1 MAILVDEK
9 RMVENNIFEYEDKLK
24 SPTSRFMDTTPTYVT
39 YYHINAD
46 ESTTDEGFKDV
57 ASILGHRS
65 PLKFKKI
72 SNFPIYG
79 MDQVVLNLQDADQG
93 LDTEFSGDAIIL
105 PNTIKPLANDFF
117 IIPYLH
123 DAYIFRVTEIGYDTI
138 MPDNFYKINY
148 QLEYI
153 DPEKE
158 DLLEK
163 QSNESYTCVLDNIGT
178 ENKCL
183 IETETLSKVNKVAA
197 MYDDIATTFMTLFY
211 DEKHNCLLGDLGLGR
226 TIYDPFM
233 TEFVNRHALFNK
245 KNDLKTVI
253 FTEELEDKLH
263 RLKYEKSVYK
273 FIERQDYTRV
283 SNFKF
288 TYSQGSTFHETSFYR
303 WADSRVQVLDIP
315 SVFNDKMDI
324 IDIFSDEFVTA
335 IKTNGFTES
344 KHAELILKY
353 VRKAEIKI
361 GDIPLDL
368 NEELLDLN
376 TSLEVFFITPII
388 MYILKQVM
396 TDTINNA

>member
-9 RMVENNIFEYEDKLK
+9 RMVENNIFEFEDKLK

-46 ESTTDEGFKDV
+46 ESTTDEGFRDV

-72 SNFPIYG
+72 TNFPIYG
-79 MDQVVLNLQDADQG
+79 MDQVVLNLQDSDQG
-93 LDTEFSGDAIIL
+93 LDTEFNGDALIL

-117 IIPYLH
+117 TIPYLH
-123 DAYIFRVTEIGYDTI
+123 DAYVFRVTEIAYDTI
-138 MPDNFYKINY
+138 MPDNFYKIGF

-158 DLLEK
+158 ELLEK

-183 IETETLSKVNKVAA
+183 IESDVMLKVEKVRA
-197 MYDDIATTFMTLFY
+197 MYDDIASTYMTLFY
-211 DEKHNCLLGDLGLGR
+211 NETHNCLLGDLGLGQ
-226 TIYDPFM
+226 TLYDPFM

-245 KNDLKTVI
+245 KHDLKTVI
-253 FTEELEDKLH
+253 FTDELEDKFH

-273 FIERQDYTRV
+273 FIERRDYTRAN
-283 SNFKF
+283 NFTF
-288 TYSQGSTFHETSFYR
+288 TYTQGSMFHETSFYR
-303 WADSRVQVLDIP
+303 WADKHAQVLDIP
-315 SVFNDKMDI
+315 SVFNKSMPT
-324 IDIFSDEFVTA
+324 IDIFSDEYVTS
-335 IKTNGFTES
+335 IKTNGFPAS
-344 KHAELILKY
+344 KHAELIQKY
-353 VRKAEIKI
+353 VRKEEIKI

-376 TSLEVFFITPII
+376 SSLDVFFITPII
-388 MYILKQVM
+388 MYILKEVM
-396 TDTINNA
+396 TAAMNNT